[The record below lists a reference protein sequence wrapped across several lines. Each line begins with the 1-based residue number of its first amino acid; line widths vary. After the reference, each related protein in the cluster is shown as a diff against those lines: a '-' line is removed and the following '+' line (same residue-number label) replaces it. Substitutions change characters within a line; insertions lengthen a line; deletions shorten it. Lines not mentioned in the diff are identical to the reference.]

1 MRPFLYER
9 PETIDDVFAL
19 LGRAAPET
27 SKLLAGGTDLLP
39 LMKDQILA
47 PNELIDI
54 KRLVEIDDQIELTAD
69 GLRIG
74 ALATLAEIENNPF
87 VRADYAA
94 LSQAAGLAASPQ
106 LRNMA
111 TIGGNLL
118 QRPRCW
124 YFRDH
129 EVHCWLKGGE
139 ECFAVEGENQL
150 HAIFD
155 GSPCHAVHPSDLAT
169 ALLMF
174 GASVVAR
181 GATHER
187 TIAMEDFFALPKYDH
202 RIEHTL
208 RPDEIIVA
216 VTLPSRPATARSVY
230 LKAMDRAVWAFALIG
245 VAALLDVQEGRIA
258 EARLVLS
265 GAAPIPWRVAKADS
279 LLLNSTPGPKI
290 FGDAARLA
298 MDGAEP
304 LSQNA
309 YKLPLAEALILRA
322 LAAAAPSGAMPS

>member
-9 PETIDDVFAL
+9 PETIDEVFAL
-19 LGRAAPET
+19 LGRAAPAT

-39 LMKDQILA
+39 SMKDEILA

-54 KRLVEIDDQIELTAD
+54 KRLTEIDDQIEVTAD

-87 VRADYAA
+87 VRSDYAA
-94 LSQAAGLAASPQ
+94 LAEAAGLAASPQ

-139 ECFAVEGENQL
+139 ECFAVEGENQQ
-150 HAIFD
+150 HAIF
-155 GSPCHAVHPSDLAT
+155 GVSPCHAAHPSDLAA

-174 GASVVAR
+174 GAGVVAR

-187 TIAMEDFFALPKYDH
+187 TIAIEGFFTPPTADH
-202 RIEHTL
+202 RLEHTL
-208 RPDEIIVA
+208 RPDEVIVA
-216 VTLPSRPATARSVY
+216 ITLPSRPSTAHSVY
-230 LKAMDRAVWAFALIG
+230 LKAMDRAAWAFALIG

-258 EARLVLS
+258 EARLVLN
-265 GAAPIPWRVAKADS
+265 GVAPIPWRAAKADS
-279 LLLNSTPGPKI
+279 LLLNSTPGPLI
-290 FGDAARLA
+290 FSDAARLA
-298 MDGAEP
+298 LDGAEP
-304 LSQNA
+304 LSENG

-322 LAAAAPSGAMPS
+322 LAAVAAPPAT